1 MGLLRIITKKLQF
14 FKRVQ
19 GAFFWGIVD
28 VVFRF
33 FMKDVVKKGVFVKK
47 ISIKNK
53 LTCNF

>member
-28 VVFRF
+28 VIFIF